1 MDHDGRSIH
10 DGTERRVGVKV
21 DELVAEQQP
30 AERAVVAHDGEAGMG
45 RRGEHA
51 LGVGAALLEAHADER
66 ARHHVRHQ

>member
-1 MDHDGRSIH
+1 MHHDGRSIH
-10 DGTERRVGVKV
+10 DGAERRVVKV
-21 DELVAEQQP
+21 NELIAEQQP
-30 AERAVVAHDGEAGMG
+30 AERAVVAHNGEAGMG